1 MNAPAIDTYLP
12 ALRGDVSAVAVP
24 ESAIVAKIREYLM
37 AVRAH
42 LSELHRSGAQGAV
55 VNAANS
61 DAIDR
66 LVRRIFENIEHEC
79 YAQVPQ
85 LESRMSVIAVGGY
98 GRREMSIYSDVD
110 LLLLYTGELTD
121 YIRNIAERMQRQLW
135 DAGFVVGCALRTL
148 AETVEIGKT
157 EATVPTALLDAR
169 FIVGNVALF
178 HDLVEAVRREIVSD
192 ALCFIRQRKDDAKL
206 RHQKYGDSL
215 YLLQPNLKEGA
226 GGLRDYHNAYWI
238 ARVTF
243 PALKGFDDFL
253 HFGLLTERELQEMRA
268 ALDFHWRVRNELH
281 FMAKRKNDEM
291 SFNLQEKIATNFGY
305 EKLAVGEDE
314 LPVEK
319 FMGDYY
325 RSARA
330 ISSYALLVIGQCQRK
345 ARASEQEL
353 AVREIEHGFRI
364 VEGQIEIPHAALLRE
379 KPIRLFLVFELA
391 QQYDVRLSRTAQ
403 RFVRENLDLV
413 DDHFRTDPGAGEAF
427 LRILASE
434 KRVMRTIMTMNE
446 IGLIARY
453 IPEWEHVVCL
463 WQQVIYH
470 SYTVDV
476 HSIFLIEELRRLW
489 KRKYVHQVPD
499 LTELIQHVKD
509 FSVLFLGCLFH
520 DIGKGLGGDHSIKGA
535 VLTKDFLTRIGFDA
549 ERAQRVIFLVE
560 QHLVMSHLAQ
570 RRDLSDP
577 RLVVDFARIVG
588 DRENLRNLYLLTFA
602 DIRASSPAA
611 WTAWKGHLLRELY
624 ERTSEYLETGE
635 GDPARAIEQAESRI
649 DRVIDASRLELRA
662 AGMGEE
668 KIQAFFEG
676 MPRRYFISHTPREI
690 ARHALV
696 VLSFRKDQVVT
707 TSVRSLGGGSTEFI
721 LCTRDQPKVYSK
733 VAGVLALKGLNIL
746 ASNVYSSRDGL
757 ALEIYRLD
765 TPRGGEEEHR
775 LLWASTENALHAVL
789 AGGVSVEELM
799 RKVSRR
805 PVARPSSRH
814 KPDVTVSNDES
825 DFYTIVEVRADDRIG
840 LLYDLTRTI
849 ADVGLEVYISKASTA
864 LDQVTDTFYLK
875 ERDGRKMS
883 DPTRM
888 ELLRTRLMSVI
899 GGESWA
905 SATQK

>member
-1 MNAPAIDTYLP
+1 MKAPDIDAYLP
-12 ALRGDVSAVAVP
+12 ALRDDADFSVDAESIAVAKV
-24 ESAIVAKIREYLM
+24 REYL
-37 AVRAH
+37 AEARAY
-42 LSELHRSGAQGAV
+42 LLEMQRSGASGFA

-61 DAIDR
+61 DVIDG
-66 LVRRIFENIEHEC
+66 LVRRSFENMEQEGD
-79 YAQVPQ
+79 AKLLR
-85 LESRMSVIAVGGY
+85 LEDRISVIAVGGY

-110 LLLLYTGELTD
+110 LLFLYAGELTES
-121 YIRNIAERMQRQLW
+121 IQKRAERLQHRLW

-148 AETVEIGKT
+148 TETIEISKT
-157 EATVPTALLDAR
+157 ETTVPTALLDAR
-169 FIVGNVALF
+169 FLVGNEAIF
-178 HDLVEAVRREIVSD
+178 HALVESVRRDMMSD
-192 ALCFIRQRKDDAKL
+192 VAGFIRQRKDDAKM

-238 ARVTF
+238 ARATF
-243 PALKGFDDFL
+243 PEFQEFDDFL
-253 HFGLLTERELQEMRA
+253 RLELLTEREAHEMRN

-291 SFNLQEKIATNFGY
+291 SFGAQEKIATRFGY
-305 EKLAVGEDE
+305 ETLAPDEDA

-325 RSARA
+325 RCARA
-330 ISSYALLVIGQCQRK
+330 VSSYALLIIGQCQSEV
-345 ARASEQEL
+345 RASEQ
-353 AVREIEHGFRI
+353 AIVVREIEHGFRI
-364 VEGQIEIPHAALLRE
+364 AEEQIEIPNAALLQE
-379 KPIRLFLVFELA
+379 DPVRLFSVFELA
-391 QQYDVRLSRTAQ
+391 QRCDVRLSRTAQ
-403 RFVRENLDLV
+403 RLVRENLDRI
-413 DDHFRTDPGAGEAF
+413 DERFRADPRAAETF
-427 LRILASE
+427 LSILASE

-446 IGLIARY
+446 IGLLARY
-453 IPEWEHVVCL
+453 IPEWEHIVCL

-489 KRKYVHQVPD
+489 KQKYAVQVPD
-499 LTELIQHVKD
+499 LTDLIHHVKD
-509 FSVLFLGCLFH
+509 FPVLFLGCLFH
-520 DIGKGLGGDHSIKGA
+520 DIGKGLGGDHSVKGA
-535 VLTKDFLTRIGFDA
+535 VLASDFLKRIDFDPA
-549 ERAQRVIFLVE
+549 RAQRVIFLVE

-577 RLVVDFARIVG
+577 RLIVDFARIVG
-588 DRENLRNLYLLTFA
+588 DRDNLRNLYLLTFA
-602 DIRASSPAA
+602 DIRASSQSA
-611 WTAWKGHLLRELY
+611 WTTWKGYLLRELY

-635 GDPARAIEQAESRI
+635 GDLARAIEQTESRI
-649 DRVIDASRLELRA
+649 DRVIEASHEELRKT
-662 AGMGEE
+662 GVGEE

-707 TSVRSLGGGSTEFI
+707 ISVRSIDAGSTEFI

-746 ASNVYSSRDGL
+746 ASNVYSTRDGL

-775 LLWASTENALHAVL
+775 LLWSSTENALHAVL

-805 PVARPSSRH
+805 PSARPSSRH
-814 KPDVTVSNDES
+814 KSDVTLLNEES
-825 DFYTIVEVRADDRIG
+825 DFYTIVEVRADDRLG

-883 DPTRM
+883 DAARM
-888 ELLRTRLMSVI
+888 ELLRVRLLAAI
-899 GGESWA
+899 DGES
-905 SATQK
+905 